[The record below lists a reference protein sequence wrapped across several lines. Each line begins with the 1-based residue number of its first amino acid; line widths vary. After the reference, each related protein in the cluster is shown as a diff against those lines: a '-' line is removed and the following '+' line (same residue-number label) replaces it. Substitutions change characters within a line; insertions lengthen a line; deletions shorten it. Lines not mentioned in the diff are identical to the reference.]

1 MRILITG
8 GGTGGHVSPAV
19 AVIACLQARSRAEGW
34 PLDLLYLG
42 SQEGVER
49 RIIGD
54 LGVPYAVVQT
64 GKLRRYFSWRTPLD
78 LARIPLGVEQAAWH
92 VARFRP
98 AAIFSTGGYVCVP
111 PVIAGW
117 LLRVPAITHEQTARS
132 GLANRIAA
140 RFARCVAI
148 SVPESAA
155 DFPPGKTVLTGNPL
169 RLDLQ
174 DGDPE
179 RALAHWGLDPAL
191 PTIYITGGALGAH
204 AINEAVRSALPR
216 LLPMTQ
222 IVHQVG
228 EGPEGTRV
236 DIRAAEAAREA
247 DSLARARYRPVAFV
261 GPELAD
267 LYALAALVVGRAG
280 AGTVNELAAL
290 GKPAILIPLPGTSA
304 DEQTANAR
312 RLAGAGAAILLPQAD
327 CTPDRLANTILPLL
341 TAPARRAQLAAAG
354 PALAYPDAAARIVD
368 LLLGVAAPRSGV
380 RGANNPRR

>member
-1 MRILITG
+1 
-8 GGTGGHVSPAV
+8 
-19 AVIACLQARSRAEGW
+19 
-34 PLDLLYLG
+34 
-42 SQEGVER
+42 
-49 RIIGD
+49 
-54 LGVPYAVVQT
+54 VQT

-78 LARIPLGVEQAAWH
+78 LARIPLGIVQSAWH

-140 RFARCVAI
+140 RFARRVAI
-148 SVPESAA
+148 SFPESAA

-169 RLDLQ
+169 RPGLA
-174 DGDPE
+174 DGDPA
-179 RALAHWGLDPAL
+179 RALAHWHLDSAL
-191 PTIYITGGALGAH
+191 PTIYITGGVLGAH
-204 AINEAVRSALPR
+204 AINEAVFAALPR
-216 LLPMTQ
+216 LLPVMQ

-228 EGPEGTRV
+228 EGPEGTRA
-236 DIRAAEAAREA
+236 DIRAAEAARES

-312 RLAGAGAAILLPQAD
+312 RLAGAGAAILLPQTDA
-327 CTPDRLANTILPLL
+327 TPDRLADTILTLL
-341 TAPARRAQLAAAG
+341 ADPPRRAQMAAAG
-354 PALAYPDAAARIVD
+354 PALAHPDAAARIVD
-368 LLLGVAAPRSGV
+368 LLLALAAPESRAK
-380 RGANNPRR
+380 RLP